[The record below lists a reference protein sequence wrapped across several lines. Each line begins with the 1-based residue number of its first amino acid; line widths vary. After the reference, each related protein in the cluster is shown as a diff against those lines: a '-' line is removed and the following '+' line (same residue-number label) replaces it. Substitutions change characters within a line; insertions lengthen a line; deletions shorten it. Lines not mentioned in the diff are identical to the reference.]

1 MGMLRTLYQNR
12 FLRASS
18 IVFLGSVVANFL
30 NYVFNLYMGR
40 LLPPD
45 VYGEMV
51 ALFTLLL
58 IVSVPASTIILVLSK
73 YTADFTAGA
82 TGGSIALLSRA
93 TRTPIRY
100 LSFLSLVLALLAS
113 PLIAAFLHV
122 PLISVVIFT
131 IVIPLSL
138 LSAHTSGLL
147 QGLQQFGTLS
157 IMNIVNAL
165 FKFGLSVLFVI
176 LGFSLNG
183 VIGALLIASVI
194 TYIYI
199 EWRLARRIGTHTV
212 DEIRLDWRDLFRGT
226 RGYVGLTFVAT
237 LVLAIFVNID
247 TLLAKHFL
255 SPTLA
260 GEYAALSILGR
271 VITYGS
277 AAILTVLFP
286 MTSASFAARDGRTGK
301 LLATA
306 FVIVGA
312 AGVVL
317 TTLFGLY
324 PEKILSMLFGD
335 QYLSAAPYLVYFGLA
350 MAFSSLATVFV
361 QYFLATNHKTFVY
374 PLLVLTLLEIV
385 GIIVFHASIQS
396 IVLVSLLTSATLFVI
411 LGIIYFLPSR
421 RFAHA

>member
-1 MGMLRTLYQNR
+1 MLRTLYQNR

-73 YTADFTAGA
+73 YTADFTAGG
-82 TGGSIALLSRA
+82 TSGSIALLSRA
-93 TRTPIRY
+93 TRAPIRY
-100 LSFLSLVLALLAS
+100 LSFLALVLALLAS
-113 PLIAAFLHV
+113 PLIATFLHV
-122 PLISVVIFT
+122 PLISVLIFT
-131 IVIPLSL
+131 IIIPLSL

-165 FKFGLSVLFVI
+165 FKFGLAVLFVI

-183 VIGALLIASVI
+183 VIGALLISSVI

-199 EWRLARRIGTHTV
+199 EWRLARKIRTKERVT

-226 RGYVGLTFVAT
+226 RGYIGLTFVAT
-237 LVLAIFVNID
+237 LVLAIFINID

-271 VITYGS
+271 IITYGS

-286 MTSASFAARDGRTGK
+286 MTTASYIAHDGRTGR

-306 FVIVGA
+306 FVIVGT

-335 QYLSAAPYLVYFGLA
+335 QYLAVAPYLIYFGLA
-350 MAFSSLATVFV
+350 MALSSLATVFV

-374 PLLVLTLLEIV
+374 PLLILTVLEIV
-385 GIIVFHASIQS
+385 GIIIFHSSIKS
-396 IVLVSLLTSATLFVI
+396 IVLVSLLTSATLFVT
-411 LGIIYFLPSR
+411 LSIIYFLPTR
-421 RFAHA
+421 RSAHA